1 MSENRRTY
9 IKHWIAWALVVLL
22 WPFVA
27 GPALSAD
34 YCTSNGN
41 SVWYEWIDAITVE
54 ESTYVSGANGGY
66 ADFTDEIID
75 LSYGTNDVTLTP
87 GFRYS
92 TYLEYWRIWVDMNH
106 DNVFDENELLLD
118 QASHEPVVGQITV
131 PETALTGT
139 TRMRI
144 SMRWYLAPPSCG
156 IFSYGEVEDYTVS
169 IGNPLPAL
177 GKISD
182 MVAGDTPETVYAID
196 QDNQLLYTISTVS
209 QKIVAA
215 ANLPDSQPVA
225 MAYSAADEALYI
237 VSANSTKIT
246 VFDIPTTTISQI
258 PFSEAGVGRDIAVAP
273 SLRLL
278 FVLSPNGYDS
288 YLNIVN
294 MDTASV
300 ELETIVGGASIVF
313 DESSQTLFTA
323 NSGLSPSTI
332 FKYAFTEGELTLVQ
346 SLRSG
351 GNGRKINI
359 SPDGAHVV
367 LPCGGGNGPGYT
379 VYDYDAA
386 DLNNVLGEWDVGTYP
401 KLAAFS
407 PDNSILYGTNGS
419 YYDQYLYVMDAVTYQ
434 QIRKLEFPNAD
445 DYALIT
451 PNADGTMVVGFSY
464 NTYYDTDYALYF
476 FSNVGP

>member
-9 IKHWIAWALVVLL
+9 VKQWFGWAIVVLL
-22 WPFVA
+22 GSLVA
-27 GPALSAD
+27 GPGIAAD
-34 YCTSNGN
+34 YCASNGS
-41 SVWYEWIDAITVE
+41 SVWYEWIEAIAVEDA
-54 ESTYVSGANGGY
+54 TYVSGANDGY

-75 LSYGTNDVTLTP
+75 LSYGANDMTLTP
-87 GFRYS
+87 GFRYA
-92 TYLEYWRIWVDMNH
+92 TYLEYWRLWVDMNH
-106 DNVFDENELLLD
+106 DNVFDENELLLQ
-118 QASHEPVVGQITV
+118 QASNAPVVGQITV

-139 TRMRI
+139 TRMRV
-144 SMRWYLAPPSCG
+144 SMKWYVAPPSCG
-156 IFSYGEVEDYTVS
+156 TFSYGEVEDYTVS
-169 IGNPLPAL
+169 IGNPLPDL

-182 MVAGDTPETVYAID
+182 MVAGDAPETVYAID
-196 QDNQLLYTISTVS
+196 QDHQLLYTISTVS
-209 QKIVAA
+209 QKIVDAVS
-215 ANLPDSQPVA
+215 LPDSEPVA
-225 MAYSAADEALYI
+225 MAYSAADKALYI
-237 VSANSTKIT
+237 VSADSTKIT

-258 PFSEAGVGRDIAVAP
+258 PFSEAGLGRDIAVAP

-278 FVLSPNGYDS
+278 FVLSPNGYNS
-288 YLNIVN
+288 YLSIVD
-294 MDTASV
+294 MDTGSI
-300 ELETIVGGASIVF
+300 ELETTVGGASIAC

-332 FKYAFTEGELTLVQ
+332 FKYVFTEGEVTLVQ

-367 LPCGGGNGPGYT
+367 FPCGGGNGPGYT
-379 VYDYDAA
+379 IYDFDAA

-407 PDNSILYGTNGS
+407 PDNNILYGTNGS
-419 YYDQYLYVMDAVTYQ
+419 YYDQYLYVMDAQTYQ
-434 QIRKLEFPNAD
+434 QIRKLEFPNAAY
-445 DYALIT
+445 YAVIT

-464 NTYYDTDYALYF
+464 DTYYNTDYALYF